1 MENQKYLEICRDLI
15 EKKINR
21 GSYKNWTNGDYEK
34 LSELI
39 SEEVKEYISSSSL
52 KRLFGKVNYV
62 SEPSLSTLNILAKYV
77 GYKDW
82 YDLINKFAFD
92 NDKSISVKSTKLRRS
107 QTTIFILLSL
117 LILFIGAF
125 VLFRFK
131 KDPTID
137 LNIKYKMV
145 KKTAPS
151 NVVFEYNISK
161 ISEDSITID
170 FKDHF
175 ASNGRSNIKKLIKDH
190 HTITHTYLVSG
201 IYHPVI
207 FLNNKPVDTLT
218 VCIYSDGWEYIIARY
233 FPTSKEFFPVSSNS
247 VIRKNGLLSIPA
259 TEIYKYT
266 KDTVSDYWVKYR
278 YFKNF
283 NVNSDSMKFKVRS
296 KVTSSF
302 KNNCNEIDIWILG
315 TSDNIIFKVFNPG
328 CGGAYSKVQLG
339 AKVLDGDYTDL
350 SAFGHS
356 LSQWRDI
363 SLDVVNK
370 KAVINIDGKA
380 IYEGMI
386 EGGLGKLTGFVLH
399 TKGSAEFDYV
409 SLEADGKVL
418 LRDDF

>member
-1 MENQKYLEICRDLI
+1 LENQEYLEICRGLI

-21 GSYKNWTNGDYEK
+21 GSYKNWTNGDFEN

-39 SEEVKEYISSSSL
+39 TDEIKEYISPSSL
-52 KRLFGKVNYV
+52 KRLFGKVNYA
-62 SEPSLSTLNILAKYV
+62 SEPAVSTLNILAKYV

-82 YDLINKFAFD
+82 YDLINKSAVENSFP
-92 NDKSISVKSTKLRRS
+92 VKSTKFKNGKMVLVAS
-107 QTTIFILLSL
+107 LGLVLTIGLAFFF
-117 LILFIGAF
+117 LF
-125 VLFRFK
+125 FK
-131 KDPTID
+131 KDQPSD
-137 LNIKYKMV
+137 VKIKFRTTKA
-145 KKTAPS
+145 TAPS
-151 NVVFEYNISK
+151 NVVFEYDISK
-161 ISEDSITID
+161 MQVDSVTID

-175 ASNGRSNIKKLIKDH
+175 TETGRSNIKNLIKDH
-190 HTITHTYLVSG
+190 HTITHTYLISG

-207 FLNNKPVDTLT
+207 FVNNKPVDTLT

-233 FPTSKEFFPVSSNS
+233 FPTYKEFFPVSSNS
-247 VIRKNGLLSIPA
+247 VVRRNGILSIPA

-266 KDTVSDYWVKYR
+266 KDTVTDYWVKYR
-278 YFKNF
+278 YFKDF
-283 NVNSDSMKFKVRS
+283 NASAERMKFKLKS
-296 KVTSSF
+296 KITSSF

-315 TSDNIIFKVFNPG
+315 TDNNIIFKVFNPG

-356 LSQWRDI
+356 LSEWRDI

-370 KAVINIDGKA
+370 KAVIKIDDKP
-380 IYEGMI
+380 IYQGMI

-399 TKGSAEFDYV
+399 TKGAAEFDYV

-418 LRDDF
+418 VRDDF